1 MSISVLVL
9 TLNEEL
15 NLGRCLEALRW
26 CDDVVVL
33 DSFSTDATEAIA
45 RGYGVRFQQRRFDH
59 YAGQRNFG
67 LNGIQY
73 RHPWVLMVDA
83 DEVVTPQLVDE
94 MRAAVAAAD
103 PDTVLYRFRRKDFL
117 LGRWI
122 RRSSGYPTWFGRLA
136 RVGRV
141 RVEREVNEEY
151 VADGRV
157 GLLQEHLL
165 HYPFNKGFAAWIDK
179 HNRYS
184 SMEAQALLGQA
195 TLARFR
201 WRDLLSRDPA
211 QRRVSLKAVLYAL
224 PGRPLVVFLY
234 LYVLRGGF
242 LDGRAGL
249 VFSLLRT
256 GYEFLIDCKVL
267 ELRLKA
273 KGLPL

>member
-9 TLNEEL
+9 TLDEER

-33 DSFSTDATEAIA
+33 DSFSADATEAIA
-45 RGYGVRFQQRRFDH
+45 KGYGVRFEQRRFDH

-67 LNGIQY
+67 LNGIPY
-73 RHPWVLMVDA
+73 RNPWVLMVDA
-83 DEVVTPQLVDE
+83 DEVVTPPLVAE
-94 MRAAVAAAD
+94 MRTAVAAAAS
-103 PDTVLYRFRRKDFL
+103 DTVLYRLRRKDFF

-122 RRSSGYPTWFGRLA
+122 KRSSGYPTWFGRLA

-151 VADGRV
+151 IADGQV
-157 GLLQEHLL
+157 GLLQEHLQ

-184 SMEAQALLGQA
+184 TMEAQALLGQA
-195 TLARFR
+195 PLARFR
-201 WRDLLSRDPA
+201 WRDLFSRDPA
-211 QRRVSLKAVLYAL
+211 ERRASLKALLYAL
-224 PGRPLVVFLY
+224 PGRPLLVFAYLY
-234 LYVLRGGF
+234 LVRGGF

-249 VFSLLRT
+249 VFSLLRS

-267 ELRLKA
+267 EGRLKA
-273 KGLPL
+273 RSLPL